1 MVLAAIYSVTLAVAA
16 RQLQDTGCPC
26 LTSAPSGTS
35 YPTFTLAGKT
45 ITYDNPPGELRVIP
59 KPQTADVSPRSRSL
73 YSGPRHRAMALSF
86 ESAPSAA
93 QATVSPHAQ
102 PTTRA
107 SRRTAIV
114 GASRRRGAL
123 IIGAT
128 WTRTTATNPSSTRSS
143 FLSSATATS
152 RAAPRTRSMLGSAP
166 LPRTRTVA
174 SSPPTSSPSWST

>member
-1 MVLAAIYSVTLAVAA
+1 MVAAAIYSVTLAVAA
-16 RQLQDTGCPC
+16 RRLQDAGCPC

-45 ITYDNPPGELRVIP
+45 ITYDSGELRVIP
-59 KPQTADVSPRSRSL
+59 KPQTADVSPRCRSL
-73 YSGPRHRAMALSF
+73 YSGPRYRAMALSF

-107 SRRTAIV
+107 SSRTAIV

-128 WTRTTATNPSSTRSS
+128 WTRTTATNPPPSRFIS
-143 FLSSATATS
+143 LSSATATS
-152 RAAPRTRSMLGSAP
+152 RAAARTPSNLGS
-166 LPRTRTVA
+166 LPRTPAVA
-174 SSPPTSSPSWST
+174 SSPPTSSPSLST